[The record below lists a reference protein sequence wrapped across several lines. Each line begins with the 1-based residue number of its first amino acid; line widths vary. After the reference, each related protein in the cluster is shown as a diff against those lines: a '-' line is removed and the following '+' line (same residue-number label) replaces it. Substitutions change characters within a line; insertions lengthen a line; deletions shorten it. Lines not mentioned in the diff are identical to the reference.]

1 MVKNIII
8 CISIEIKIKKIKFW
22 WYCVVLVLFEV
33 GSLVGLL
40 VNENVV
46 SINFLYFDNNDLSVI

>member
-8 CISIEIKIKKIKFW
+8 CINIEIKIKKLNFW

>member
-8 CISIEIKIKKIKFW
+8 CISIEIKIKKINFW
-22 WYCVVLVLFEV
+22 WYCVGLVLFEV

-46 SINFLYFDNNDLSVI
+46 SINFIYFDNNDLSVI

>member
-8 CISIEIKIKKIKFW
+8 CISIEIKIKKLNFW
-22 WYCVVLVLFEV
+22 WYCVVLLLFEV